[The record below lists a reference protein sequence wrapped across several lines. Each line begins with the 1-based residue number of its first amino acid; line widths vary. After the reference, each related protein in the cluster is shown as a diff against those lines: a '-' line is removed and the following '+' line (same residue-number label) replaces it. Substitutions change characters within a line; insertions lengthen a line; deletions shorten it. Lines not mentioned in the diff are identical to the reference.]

1 MKIKNKV
8 FIIILNMVSNIEVDE
23 FMFKNLIK
31 KKKMKQL
38 KDVF

>member
-8 FIIILNMVSNIEVDE
+8 FIIIVNMVSNIEVDE

-31 KKKMKQL
+31 EKKMKYL

>member
-31 KKKMKQL
+31 EKKMKYL